1 MWPVPWSVLH
11 RSTLLILKPALQL
24 KFGQRQ
30 AMTPQLQQA
39 IRLLQL
45 SALEL
50 QQSVRDA
57 LSENVML
64 ELEDGSDELTLP
76 TVTETA
82 ALPAEPVLGE
92 TDVDPV
98 SDPWADAHSG
108 SGTADS
114 AWSEDE
120 ASTEYADR
128 THDSLHEH
136 LLGQLTLIRLSARD
150 LAIGRAIIDSIND
163 DGYLLDPLEAVVD
176 ALRPDVD
183 ARVSDVEAVLR
194 TIQTFDPAG
203 VGARTVGECIELQL
217 AQLDPHT
224 PGLLTAIEAVREHL
238 PAVAAGEHSMLRRAL
253 EVSADELADAL
264 ALIRA
269 SHPRPGSA
277 YHRRLPEFVVPDVV
291 VKRKGRQWIVE
302 LNSGAVPRLKINGDY
317 APLVTREHAAMRAQ
331 LQEARWLIKSIE
343 MRNDTLLKVARTIV
357 SRQNAFLEEGD
368 EAMEPLVLRE
378 VAEAVDMHE
387 STISRVT
394 TGKYMLT
401 PRGMYEFRHFF
412 SSHVAAADG
421 TEVSSTAIRAKIKKL
436 IAGESADSPLSDSR
450 IAELL
455 AADGAKVAR
464 RTVAKY
470 REAMRI
476 APSSERRAALGR

>member
-1 MWPVPWSVLH
+1 M
-11 RSTLLILKPALQL
+11 LKPALQL
-24 KFGQRQ
+24 KLGQRQ

-45 SALEL
+45 SAIEL
-50 QQSVRDA
+50 QQSVRETLA
-57 LSENVML
+57 ENVML
-64 ELEDGSDELTLP
+64 ELEDGGDELTLP
-76 TVTETA
+76 TVNETA
-82 ALPAEPVLGE
+82 SLPTESPSSAPEA
-92 TDVDPV
+92 DPV
-98 SDPWADAHSG
+98 NDPWSEGHSSGGSADAVWS
-108 SGTADS
+108 DEES
-114 AWSEDE
+114 AP
-120 ASTEYADR
+120 EYADR
-128 THDSLHEH
+128 IGASLQDH
-136 LLGQLTLIRLSARD
+136 LLEQLTLARLNARD

-163 DGYLLDPLEAVVD
+163 DGYLLDPLETVIDSLKPEFVVN
-176 ALRPDVD
+176 LPE
-183 ARVSDVEAVLR
+183 VESVV
-194 TIQTFDPAG
+194 QTVQSFDPAG
-203 VGARTVGECIELQL
+203 VGARSVGECIELQL
-217 AQLDPHT
+217 AQLAPRT

-238 PAVAAGEHSMLRRAL
+238 PAVAAGDQATLRRVL
-253 EVSADELADAL
+253 EVTADELADAL
-264 ALIRA
+264 ALIRS

-277 YHRRLPEFVVPDVV
+277 YQSRLPEYVIPDVV
-291 VKRKGRQWIVE
+291 VRRKGRQWAVE
-302 LNSGAVPRLKINGDY
+302 LNSGAVPKLRINADY

-357 SRQNAFLEEGD
+357 SRQKAFLERGD

-378 VAEAVDMHE
+378 VAETVDMHE

-436 IAGESADSPLSDSR
+436 IAGESPDNPLSDSR

-476 APSSERRAALGR
+476 APSSERRTALGR